1 MSRKQIDIGLH
12 VLDHQLLDKD
22 GRRCGNVDDLAI
34 EGGVGEVPEVV
45 AILSGPGYWG
55 QRAGWIGR
63 VASRI
68 GGGRRVRVPWSDVAK
83 VDSAIEL
90 KPGATE
96 LGLGR
101 GDDRL
106 RPYVDKIPG
115 AGR

>member
-1 MSRKQIDIGLH
+1 MSRSELDIGLK
-12 VLDHQLLDKD
+12 VLDHQLLDKN

-34 EGGVGEVPEVV
+34 EGGPGEVPRVIALLV
-45 AILSGPGYWG
+45 GPGYWG

-63 VASRI
+63 LAGWI
-68 GGGRRVRVPWSDVAK
+68 GGGSKVRVEWSEVTK
-83 VDSAIEL
+83 IDSAVHL
-90 KPGATE
+90 RNDATK

-106 RPYVDKIPG
+106 RPYVEKIPG